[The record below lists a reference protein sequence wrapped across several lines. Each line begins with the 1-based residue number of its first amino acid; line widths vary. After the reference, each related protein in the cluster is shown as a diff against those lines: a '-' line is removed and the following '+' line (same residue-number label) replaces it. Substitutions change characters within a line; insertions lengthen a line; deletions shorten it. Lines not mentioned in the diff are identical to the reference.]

1 MNIVQQEFNKLM
13 DQMFGAKNISENQ
26 KKDCE
31 KLFFAGALSVNLA
44 VLKCYHS
51 KTPEKDIGELFD
63 FVQKKSTELA
73 GV

>member
-1 MNIVQQEFNKLM
+1 MNLVQEEFDKLM
-13 DQMFGAKNISENQ
+13 QEMFSGKNISESQ

-51 KTPEKDIGELFD
+51 KTPEDDIGKLFD
-63 FVQKKSTELA
+63 FIQKKSTDLT
-73 GV
+73 GI